1 MKKLFK
7 YVSKEFIP
15 PFFMG
20 LIAFI
25 VFVSLELLYQLS
37 EIIVRNNVGFSKLLI
52 LIWYHLPYFISMGI
66 PVGVLFGIF
75 WVISKLS
82 SANEIIA
89 LQTLGI
95 PMKKLIIPFMTIS
108 LLLSFFTFALFNTIV
123 PVSNYKAKEAM
134 ALYVYQRPQA
144 QIEENQFVDVG
155 DGRYL
160 FVKQIDRES
169 GILYDVLLYEVK
181 NDYTAVFN
189 AQQAQKG
196 LDGWYMKNGRMF
208 RTNEDGFLDLD
219 ITFDQ
224 LQLDIQEDVEEF
236 LNFSKSANEMTSK
249 ELKEKITTF
258 SKLGLD
264 VSGLIVSYQSK
275 FANSLAPLVI
285 CILGIALSL
294 FLNLTSKS
302 WSVITTFV
310 LVIIYQGSG
319 AWLSALGKEHIINPT
334 ISVWI
339 PNIIFGIIGTFLFL
353 MLDTRV
359 SYKLLEPLKRV
370 FSIILFIFIGSSF
383 FSAPVNITS
392 EDFYLKDDLLFLEG
406 NVYVEYEGSTIKAD
420 SAQGELNQDGTI
432 KAATFF
438 GDITYLYEDIS
449 IQASE
454 ITVNFEE
461 DSAVF
466 VNSYTIQKYK
476 AEKEIDV
483 RIWSESM
490 EKPMQENI
498 IETNQTKLTT
508 CEDCITYYFSARKVD
523 IFPGYFLI
531 ARDVVLS
538 FFGVPVLY
546 LPFYFQSLSEDE
558 EEPMS
563 LTFGYDNNEFSLLT
577 EINYKFENGSKVHLS
592 YNTANDLITQETD
605 QEVTLKYGVPFLYGS
620 LYLSTGLN
628 SPDTN
633 DNNLGVSYQFFED
646 NEVSEIA
653 KLELKVQPATKEK
666 SLSLNIPKLE
676 TNLGDLKNIH
686 SHIYWDSKGFDD
698 ILFLNVESQAFQKKY
713 GRSLISL
720 SKLKLNSH
728 SYGDISNLSMDQIW
742 DTKESEIDIEGKY
755 NFYETFARMYGDF
768 DYAYTTVATETTKN
782 RLETKNTFSYKD
794 TLYEIDRNNFD
805 LKFNMEDSIHFN
817 YNNDFI
823 PGEDYSSG
831 KSLFDYSLEPGLE
844 IDLGVFE
851 FGNSLEYVKV
861 LENSLTPY
869 ATDELNYNDYVGY
882 SFSLFEKNFTNSAK
896 LNRSFDLRNAENSPD
911 LQEMELQ
918 TQTNINLFNTKN
930 TLQTQTKFDTTDPN
944 TIQPDTTNIKL
955 TNVIGPLTH
964 RSEFDYGHQEEIK
977 VDYIENRE
985 ILRYNRNRLQLDYR
999 YYIHEQTFTKKIPEV
1014 LTYFLFYYEGN
1025 KIYGDFDMKE
1035 EYTVY
1040 DLDLNFLEK
1049 SSNYSFGIETTYRI
1063 SESLETGFNIN
1074 NRDKS
1079 EFAKIN
1085 FDYNIEDQSWDFT
1098 EFEIQKKIVCW
1109 TLNVQSKFSLLPQ
1122 FDLASFRISFFINY
1136 IPDKNISYGDD
1147 GFEFGLM

>member
-7 YVSKEFIP
+7 YISIEFIP

-108 LLLSFFTFALFNTIV
+108 LLLSFFTFALFDTIV
-123 PVSNYKAKEAM
+123 PQSNYKAKEAM
-134 ALYVYQRPQA
+134 ARYVYQRPQA

-181 NDYTAVFN
+181 KDYTAVFN
-189 AQQAQKG
+189 AKQAQKG
-196 LDGWYMKNGRMF
+196 SDGWYMKNGRMF
-208 RTNEDGFLDLD
+208 RTNKDGFLDLD

-249 ELKEKITTF
+249 ELREKITTF

-285 CILGIALSL
+285 CILGTALSL

-319 AWLSALGKEHIINPT
+319 AWLSALGKEKIINPT

-339 PNIIFGIIGTFLFL
+339 PNIIFGIIGAFLFF
-353 MLDTRV
+353 MLDTRA
-359 SYKLLEPLKRV
+359 SYKLLEPLKRI
-370 FSIILFIFIGSSF
+370 FSVILFILVGSSF
-383 FSAPVNITS
+383 FSAPVNINS
-392 EDFYLKDDLLFLEG
+392 QNFFLKDDLLFLEG
-406 NVYVEYEGSTIKAD
+406 DVFVEYEGSTIKAD
-420 SAQGELNQDGTI
+420 SAQGELNEDGTI
-432 KAATFF
+432 KAATFY
-438 GDITYLYEDIS
+438 GNISYRYEDIS

-466 VNSYTIQKYK
+466 LNSYTIQKYK
-476 AEKEIDV
+476 GDKEVEV
-483 RIWSESM
+483 RIWSESIQ
-490 EKPMQENI
+490 KPMQENI
-498 IETNQTKLTT
+498 IETNKTQLTT

-558 EEPMS
+558 KEPMS

-577 EINYKFENGSKVHLS
+577 EINYKFKNGSKVHLS
-592 YNTANDLITQETD
+592 YNTVNDLATQETD
-605 QEVTLKYGVPFLYGS
+605 KEVTLKYGVPFLYGS
-620 LYLSTGLN
+620 LYLFTSLN
-628 SPDTN
+628 SPNTY

-646 NEVSEIA
+646 NKASEIA
-653 KLELKVQPATKEK
+653 KLELQLEPATEKK
-666 SLSLNIPKLE
+666 SLSLNIPKLQ
-676 TNLGDLKNIH
+676 TNLGDLKNIR
-686 SHIYWDSKGFDD
+686 SHIYWDPKGFDD
-698 ILFLNVESQAFQKKY
+698 ILFLNVESTAFQKRY

-728 SYGDISNLSMDQIW
+728 SYGDISDLSMPEIW
-742 DTKESEIDIEGKY
+742 NTKETEIDISGKY
-755 NFYETFARMYGDF
+755 NFYETFARMYGNF
-768 DYAYTTVATETTKN
+768 DYAYTTVGTETTKN
-782 RLETKNTFSYKD
+782 RLTTKNTFSYKD
-794 TLYEIDRNNFD
+794 TLYEIKNNNFD
-805 LKFNMEDSIHFN
+805 LKFNMEDTINFN
-817 YNNDFI
+817 YYNDFI
-823 PGEDYSSG
+823 PGETYSSG
-831 KSLFDYSLEPGLE
+831 KSLFNYSLKPG
-844 IDLGVFE
+844 IDINLGAFQV
-851 FGNSLEYVKV
+851 GNSLEYVKV
-861 LENSLTPY
+861 LENSLTPS

-882 SFSLFEKNFTNSAK
+882 SFSIFDKNLTNSSR
-896 LNRSFDLRNAENSPD
+896 LSRSFDLRNTENFPD
-911 LQEMELQ
+911 LQKLELQ
-918 TQTNINLFNTKN
+918 TQTNINLLNTKN
-930 TLQTQTKFDTTDPN
+930 TLQTKTEFDISDLN
-944 TIQPDTTNIKL
+944 KIQPDTTNVKL
-955 TNVIGPLTH
+955 TNVIGLLTH
-964 RSEFDYGHQEEIK
+964 RSEFDYHHQEEIK
-977 VDYIENRE
+977 IDYIENRE
-985 ILRYNRNRLQLDYR
+985 ILRYNRNRLQFDYDL
-999 YYIHEQTFTKKIPEV
+999 YINEKTFTKMVPEL
-1014 LTYFLFYYEGN
+1014 LTYFLFYYDGN

-1035 EYTVY
+1035 EYTLY
-1040 DLDLNFLEK
+1040 DLDINFLEK

-1063 SESLETGFNIN
+1063 SDYLKTGFHIN

-1085 FDYNIEDQSWDFT
+1085 FNYDIEDQSVNFT
-1098 EFEIQKKIVCW
+1098 EFEIQKQIVCW
-1109 TLNVQSKFSLLPQ
+1109 TLNLQSKFSLLPQ
-1122 FDLASFRISFFINY
+1122 FDLTSFRISFFINY